1 MAWTSTEHPPAAAAE
16 VQAACARRLPQRAGG
31 HAPGLVFPSV
41 PGPRPVHHGARRR
54 ELVTAEPNSS
64 ADQNSPCPPLLGGP
78 PKRDPPHYAP
88 RGCRRHPGGRLR
100 GAPTP
105 LRTPKAHTGAH
116 GAVSVGSSPES
127 TGRTPSRTQLRART
141 PEAPAPLRTLQVHT
155 APEGPSPGGLADPIP
170 CPMKPSPAR
179 RTLPPPAEALPR
191 QPNPSPAR

>member
-1 MAWTSTEHPPAAAAE
+1 MSAKSPMAWTSTEHPPAAAAE

-64 ADQNSPCPPLLGGP
+64 ADQNSPCPPLLGGL

-100 GAPTP
+100 GAPP
-105 LRTPKAHTGAH
+105 HYAPRKRTP
-116 GAVSVGSSPES
+116 
-127 TGRTPSRTQLRART
+127 
-141 PEAPAPLRTLQVHT
+141 APT
-155 APEGPSPGGLADPIP
+155 GPSPWGLLQRVLGE
-170 CPMKPSPAR
+170 R
-179 RTLPPPAEALPR
+179 RAELNCAPEPPRPLPPYAPPR
-191 QPNPSPAR
+191 CTRHPRDRLRGDLLIPSLAR